1 MFEFVIVFKKELNK
15 SNVVIDKNNFYMLD
29 FYNNFYS
36 DSILKV
42 YKVEL

>member
-15 SNVVIDKNNFYMLD
+15 SNVVIDKNNLYMLD
-29 FYNNFYS
+29 FYNNFYN